1 MPGAASVFIRAATV
15 LGLLLLPLAARAQ
28 PSESY
33 PAPTV
38 SFPGGVTGLPN
49 VIYARYAGYRA
60 LTLDLYQPPAQAR
73 PLILFLHG
81 GSLKVGDARTALG
94 IADFPARLAAMAA
107 HGYVVASVNYR
118 LRDEARFPA
127 QVQDAKAALAFLR
140 ANAARYH
147 IDPARVVVWGNS
159 SGGQLA
165 ALVAMTCGRKEFAPP
180 SGGNACVQGAVSWY
194 GDLQL
199 SQEAS
204 DPDVAAF
211 LGCAPCGP
219 ADIATA
225 DPMTFASS
233 ATPPMLIIHG
243 TADTGVSITQSQA
256 MAKKLTDLKVPVE
269 TLTIPDVGHGFV
281 GKTPE
286 ITRAANDQALA
297 RTLEFIAAC
306 SAAETGQLNN
316 LYRLL
321 EPSFVQLRL

>member
-1 MPGAASVFIRAATV
+1 MFTRATAALVF
-15 LGLLLLPLAARAQ
+15 LLSPLTARAQ
-28 PSESY
+28 VPDRY
-33 PAPTV
+33 PAHPV
-38 SFPGGVTGLPN
+38 SFPGGVTGTPDI
-49 VIYARYAGYRA
+49 VYASYVGTRA
-60 LTLDLYQPPAQAR
+60 LTLDLYEPLPQPKPS

-81 GSLKVGDARTALG
+81 GSLKNGDARSALG
-94 IADFPARLAAMAA
+94 IPDFPARLAAMTA
-107 HGYVVASVNYR
+107 HGYVVAAVNYR

-127 QVQDAKAALAFLR
+127 QVQDAKAAIAFLR
-140 ANAARYH
+140 AHAVTYH

-165 ALVAMTCGRKEFAPP
+165 ALVAMTCGRKEFTPP
-180 SGGNACVQGAVSWY
+180 SSGANACVQGVVSWY

-211 LGCAPCGP
+211 LGCAPCKP

-256 MAKKLTDLKVPVE
+256 MAKKLADFKVPIE
-269 TLTIPDVGHGFV
+269 TLYIPDVGHGFV
-281 GKTPE
+281 GKTPQ

-297 RTLEFIAAC
+297 RTLKFID
-306 SAAETGQLNN
+306 GLFG
-316 LYRLL
+316 R
-321 EPSFVQLRL
+321 

>member
-1 MPGAASVFIRAATV
+1 MIVRAAIVLTV
-15 LGLLLLPLAARAQ
+15 LFLPLAVKAQ
-28 PSESY
+28 SPDNY
-33 PAPTV
+33 PAHAV
-38 SFPGGVTGLPN
+38 SFAGRVRGTPDLV
-49 VIYARYAGYRA
+49 YAHYTGYRP
-60 LTLDLYQPPAQAR
+60 LTLDLYQPPAQTKPA
-73 PLILFLHG
+73 PLILFVHG
-81 GSLKVGDARTALG
+81 GSLKNGDARTALG
-94 IADFPARLAAMAA
+94 IPDFPAKLAAMAA

-147 IDPARVVVWGNS
+147 IDPARAVVWGNS

-180 SGGNACVQGAVSWY
+180 SGGDACVQGAVSWY

-199 SQEAS
+199 SQEAG

-233 ATPPMLIIHG
+233 AAPPMLIIQG
-243 TADTGVSITQSQA
+243 AADTGVLITESQA
-256 MAKKLTDLKVPVE
+256 MAKRLAELKVPVE
-269 TLTIPDVGHGFV
+269 TLYIPDVGHGFV
-281 GKTPE
+281 GKTPQ
-286 ITRAANDQALA
+286 ITRTANDQARA
-297 RTLEFIAAC
+297 RTLKFIN
-306 SAAETGQLNN
+306 GLFG
-316 LYRLL
+316 R
-321 EPSFVQLRL
+321 